1 MASKYW
7 ERKPVGDTILG
18 KVARDYALRRAG
30 IDPRSPSE
38 IQRDNEDRQRAIR
51 NFDKYDRE
59 HNEVVETSPAPSDSN
74 E

>member
-30 IDPRSPSE
+30 IDP
-38 IQRDNEDRQRAIR
+38 
-51 NFDKYDRE
+51 
-59 HNEVVETSPAPSDSN
+59 
-74 E
+74 

>member
-59 HNEVVETSPAPSDSN
+59 HNEVVETNTSPSDTD